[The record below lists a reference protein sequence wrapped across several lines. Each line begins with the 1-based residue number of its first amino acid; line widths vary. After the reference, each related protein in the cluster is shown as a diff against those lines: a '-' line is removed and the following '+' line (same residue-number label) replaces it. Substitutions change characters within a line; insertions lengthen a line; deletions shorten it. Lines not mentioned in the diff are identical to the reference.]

1 MTQTQINNV
10 KHTLNASIL
19 LQIALEQLECITA
32 GETPYVRENK
42 MRLNN
47 TIEWLSLQNEA
58 FTSEMEIQEVQM
70 FSEITDEIRKVLN
83 SFSLEMV

>member
-1 MTQTQINNV
+1 
-10 KHTLNASIL
+10 
-19 LQIALEQLECITA
+19 
-32 GETPYVRENK
+32 

-47 TIEWLSLQNEA
+47 TIEWLSLQNES

-70 FSEITDEIRKVLN
+70 FSEITDEIRKILN

>member
-1 MTQTQINNV
+1 MTETQIKNV

-19 LQIALEQLECITA
+19 MQITLEQLECITTK
-32 GETPYVRENK
+32 ETPFVRENK
-42 MRLNN
+42 KRLNN

-83 SFSLEMV
+83 SFSLEMR